1 MNVKASLGFLLFVLI
16 FLNTKISFSQIYH
29 KNQLI
34 ELQFISSVQYD
45 NPVKDVTLEC
55 SITNGIDTLV
65 VCGFWDGGNIFKVR
79 FSLNKLGKWSYTTK
93 CSNKDDLGLYNKSG
107 YLTITEYT
115 GDNLLYKKGRIR
127 VSPSKRYLVYDDG
140 DPFFYLGDTAWEI
153 TWKSYKEQVLQ
164 YISDRKSKGFTVLQ
178 VVAFSHQLIY
188 SYGIRNR
195 YNETSFVDND
205 YMKVNPRYYDY
216 LDFIVK
222 TANDSG
228 LIVCLVPLWAAMS
241 EVNYNPLY
249 PARYLSKE
257 ESLNLAKYIGARYSG
272 CFIFWIIGGDN
283 TYDTP
288 EKKNFW
294 SSFANIIR
302 KGNGNVQLCTCH
314 PSGWSSSFDYF
325 DSTAHWLDFHM
336 YQSSHTAGGDYT
348 WIAGIKGFNLSNI
361 KPVLNG
367 EPNYEDIYNNLWLPG
382 DTTQLITFRIRSID
396 VRQASYESILSGALV
411 GITYG
416 ANGVWQWHTEELP
429 GSHIPRFTVM
439 EAIKF
444 PGSNNMTIVRKI
456 MEKYK
461 WFNFIP
467 RQELIMDYKSSE
479 NFIPIAENNEYCLI
493 YFPSNTNYVI
503 LSENNNFLNTFS
515 FWINPSNGDSL
526 KRGYHNYNIAI
537 SPPDTNDWLL
547 VFDKKNYDIS
557 NIKWAMLDDNIKY
570 SNNFPNPFNSQTTI
584 RFALHEPCSISI
596 KIYDVLGQEV
606 YDFGK
611 QFLDAGVQSVIWK
624 PQNLSSG
631 LYFYRIESE
640 TAQKIGKM
648 IYIK

>member
-93 CSNKDDLGLYNKSG
+93 CSNKDDLGLDNKSG
-107 YLTITEYT
+107 NLTITEYT
-115 GDNLLYKKGRIR
+115 GDNLLYKKGRIK

-164 YISDRKSKGFTVLQ
+164 YISDRKRKGYTTIQ
-178 VVAFSHQLIY
+178 MVALSHQYLHP
-188 SYGIRNR
+188 YGMRNR
-195 YNETSFVDND
+195 YGETTFLNSN
-205 YMKVNPRYYDY
+205 YYKINPRYFDY

-222 TANDSG
+222 TVNDSG
-228 LIVCLVPLWAAMS
+228 LVIVLCPLWAPQS
-241 EVNYNPLY
+241 EVDRELDRNDLY
-249 PARYLSKE
+249 LTKE
-257 ESLNLAKYIGARYSG
+257 ETLNLAKYISSRYSG
-272 CFIFWIIGGDN
+272 FNLVYIIGGDHSYN
-283 TYDTP
+283 TI
-288 EKKNFW
+288 ERKKFW
-294 SSFANIIR
+294 TDYANLIKR
-302 KGNGNVQLCTCH
+302 CSGYQQLCTCH
-314 PSGWSSSFDYF
+314 PNGWSASFEFF
-325 DSTAHWLDFHM
+325 DNYTTWLDFHM
-336 YQSSHTAGGDYT
+336 YQSSHILGGDYT
-348 WIAGIKGFNLSNI
+348 WFAAKMGYTKEPP
-361 KPVLNG
+361 KPVLDG
-367 EPNYEDIYNNLWLPG
+367 EPLYEDIINNWWDAI
-382 DTTQLITFRIRSID
+382 DTIVFQVYRMKPID

-429 GSHIPRFTVM
+429 GSHMPRFTVI
-439 EAIKF
+439 ESLKF
-444 PGSNNMTIVRKI
+444 HGSDCMTVLRNI
-456 MEKYK
+456 MEKYQ
-461 WFNFIP
+461 WY
-467 RQELIMDYKSSE
+467 ELIPQYDLISEFKSKE
-479 NFIPIAENNEYCLI
+479 NFIPVAENQKYGIIYIPKNTEYIKIKLNSDFIYCSYFWLNPDNGTPLPGGCLSTETI
-493 YFPSNTNYVI
+493 T
-503 LSENNNFLNTFS
+503 
-515 FWINPSNGDSL
+515 
-526 KRGYHNYNIAI
+526 
-537 SPPDTNDWLL
+537 PPDSNDWL
-547 VFDKKNYDIS
+547 VIVYKKKYDLINLGWKTINDGS
-557 NIKWAMLDDNIKY
+557 Y
-570 SNNFPNPFNSQTTI
+570 SSNNYPNPFNSQTTI

-611 QFLDAGVQSVIWK
+611 QFLDAGLQSVIWK

-640 TAQKIGKM
+640 TSQKIGKM
-648 IYIK
+648 LYIK